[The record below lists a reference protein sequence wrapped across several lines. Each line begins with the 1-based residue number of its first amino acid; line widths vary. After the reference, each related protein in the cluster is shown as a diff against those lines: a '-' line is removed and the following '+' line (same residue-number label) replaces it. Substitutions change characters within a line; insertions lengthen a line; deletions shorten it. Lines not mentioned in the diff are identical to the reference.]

1 LSATTQT
8 HSSRRRHDERHPP
21 YAGRPLR
28 RAARLPVEPNYTT
41 IDAGDSSGATLRVHY
56 VDEQPAQEGV
66 PGTVLLLHGEP
77 TWSYLYRTLSV
88 PFLYAHAEGDYGV
101 GDGRT
106 MLREGIPGAR
116 EVVIM
121 NAGHFIQEDCVP
133 ELVTAIDQFIRST
146 PATETVR

>member
-1 LSATTQT
+1 MARARAAPGSPRPSRTTWRRSSAAPPGHSLSLSATTQT

-41 IDAGDSSGATLRVHY
+41 IHAGGSSGATLRVHY

-106 MLREGIPGAR
+106 MLREGIPGA
-116 EVVIM
+116 
-121 NAGHFIQEDCVP
+121 
-133 ELVTAIDQFIRST
+133 
-146 PATETVR
+146 